1 MSKDYLKWYS
11 EPVTKEVQSDYY
23 TAPVKSLR
31 KTKVGV
37 KKVNGVKIIDINE
50 KNKSRRAND
59 SSSDSG
65 MKILTCT
72 RFSIHIPEEDKAV
85 VIQEQKREAR
95 MRTQLSSFKDVGMF

>member
-37 KKVNGVKIIDINE
+37 KKLSGLKVIDINE
-50 KNKSRRAND
+50 KNKSIAGGD

-65 MKILTCT
+65 MLA
-72 RFSIHIPEEDKAV
+72 FHS
-85 VIQEQKREAR
+85 
-95 MRTQLSSFKDVGMF
+95 LSY